1 VRTLAVVAMV
11 LATAAPPALTQ
22 RSEQS
27 LPLAFNQG
35 IARVEGGWIL
45 SGTNS
50 PLPGTDVIERVDD
63 DLNVVTALPLAIP
76 TALRAQGYNHV
87 GDIDVVG
94 NVIYAPF
101 EQPDYD
107 LVRQV
112 TARYD
117 ATTLAF
123 LDSVE
128 LAQHENSFVTVD
140 EATMTAYSMDHFDG
154 DTLQRYDVSAGW
166 APLVPLQLTM
176 TLQHTQGADIAGGA
190 VWIATS
196 DDHNGVYRVD
206 IATGE
211 TTSVGTLG
219 HQGAEGEGIDATAL
233 PSGAFHAL
241 VNDPAAA
248 AVHLGHYDL
257 VDGTSATTATTATTT
272 STAPGTPSTGAT
284 SGTLPKTGG
293 RESWSAVAIALLGL
307 GLLGR
312 WAARRRQPTMST
324 GVPAGT
330 P

>member
-1 VRTLAVVAMV
+1 MRTLAV
-11 LATAAPPALTQ
+11 LAVVMATSTPAAFTE

-35 IARVEGGWIL
+35 IARVDDGWIL

-50 PLPGTDVIERVDD
+50 PLAGTDVIERVDD

-76 TALRAQGYNHV
+76 TDLRAEGYNHV

-94 NVIYAPF
+94 GVIYAPF
-101 EQPDYD
+101 EQPNYD
-107 LVRQV
+107 LVHQV

-123 LDSVE
+123 IDSVE

-140 EATMTAYSMDHFDG
+140 EATMTAFSMDHFDG
-154 DTLQRYDVSAGW
+154 DTLQRYDVNAGW
-166 APLVPLQLTM
+166 AALPPLQLTM
-176 TLQHTQGADIAGGA
+176 TLHHTQGADIADGA

-233 PSGAFHAL
+233 ASGAFHAL
-241 VNDPAAA
+241 VNDTAAA
-248 AVHLGHYDL
+248 TVHLGHYDL
-257 VDGTSATTATTATTT
+257 VSVDAAASPSASPGASTPGGTSSATLA
-272 STAPGTPSTGAT
+272 
-284 SGTLPKTGG
+284 KTGG
-293 RESWSAVAIALLGL
+293 RSPWTALATALGSL

-324 GVPAGT
+324 GVPVGT

>member
-1 VRTLAVVAMV
+1 MLAVLAVV
-11 LATAAPPALTQ
+11 LATSSPPAFTE
-22 RSEQS
+22 RSEES

-35 IARVEGGWIL
+35 IARVDGGWIL

-63 DLNVVTALPLAIP
+63 HLNVVTALPLAIP
-76 TALRAQGYNHV
+76 ASLRSQGYDHV
-87 GDIDVVG
+87 GDIDVVDD
-94 NVIYAPF
+94 VIYAPF
-101 EQPDYD
+101 EQPNYD
-107 LVRQV
+107 LVHQA
-112 TARYD
+112 TGRYD

-123 LDSVE
+123 IDSVE

-140 EATMTAYSMDHFDG
+140 EATMTAFSMDHFDG
-154 DTLQRYDVSAGW
+154 DTLQRYDVNAGW
-166 APLVPLQLTM
+166 APMPPLQLTM
-176 TLQHTQGADIAGGA
+176 TLHHTQGADIAGGA

-219 HQGAEGEGIDATAL
+219 HQGAEGEGLDATAL
-233 PSGAFHAL
+233 ASGAFHAL

-257 VDGTSATTATTATTT
+257 VGDGATGSPSA
-272 STAPGTPSTGAT
+272 APGAAST

-293 RESWSAVAIALLGL
+293 RTSWAAAAIALLAL
-307 GLLGR
+307 GMLGR
-312 WAARRRQPTMST
+312 RAARRAQPTIST
-324 GVPAGT
+324 GVPVGT

>member
-1 VRTLAVVAMV
+1 MRALAALVIIVA
-11 LATAAPPALTQ
+11 TSTPQSFTE

-76 TALRAQGYNHV
+76 TDLRTKGYNHV

-94 NVIYAPF
+94 GVIYAPF
-101 EQPDYD
+101 EQPNYD
-107 LVRQV
+107 LVHQV

-123 LDSVE
+123 IDSVE

-154 DTLQRYDVSAGW
+154 DTLQRYDVNAGW
-166 APLVPLQLTM
+166 AALPPLQLTM
-176 TLQHTQGADIAGGA
+176 TLHHTQGADIAGGA

-196 DDHNGVYRVD
+196 DEHNDVYRVD
-206 IATGE
+206 ITTGE

-219 HQGAEGEGIDATAL
+219 HQGAEGEGLDATAL
-233 PSGAFHAL
+233 ASGAFHAL

-248 AVHLGHYDL
+248 TVHLGHYDL
-257 VDGTSATTATTATTT
+257 VSDGA
-272 STAPGTPSTGAT
+272 STPAPGAPGAPGSA
-284 SGTLPKTGG
+284 SGPGGLAQTGG
-293 RESWSAVAIALLGL
+293 RSSWATTLAIALLGL
-307 GLLGR
+307 GLLV
-312 WAARRRQPTMST
+312 RRASRQRQPTMST
-324 GVPAGT
+324 GVPVGT

>member
-1 VRTLAVVAMV
+1 VRALAALVVL
-11 LATAAPPALTQ
+11 LATSTPAAFSE

-76 TALRAQGYNHV
+76 VDLRTKGYNHV

-94 NVIYAPF
+94 NVIYAPY
-101 EQPDYD
+101 EQPSYD
-107 LVRQV
+107 LVHQV

-123 LDSVE
+123 IDSVE

-140 EATMTAYSMDHFDG
+140 EATMTAFSMDHFDG
-154 DTLQRYDVSAGW
+154 DTLQRYDVNAGW
-166 APLVPLQLTM
+166 AALPPLQLTM
-176 TLQHTQGADIAGGA
+176 TLHHTQGADIADGA

-241 VNDPAAA
+241 VNDVSAAT
-248 AVHLGHYDL
+248 VHLGHYDL
-257 VDGTSATTATTATTT
+257 VSDATTSAPTSTTSSGASATT
-272 STAPGTPSTGAT
+272 
-284 SGTLPKTGG
+284 GTLPKTGTRAWWPAAAAG
-293 RESWSAVAIALLGL
+293 LIGVALC
-307 GLLGR
+307 
-312 WAARRRQPTMST
+312 ARFLHRRD
-324 GVPAGT
+324 V
-330 P
+330 